1 MEEYI
6 RVKAGFLVDRYEYAR
21 GSKASDKELK
31 SREKAVKSGIAVVV
45 EEFRLLDKKKI
56 YRKI

>member
-1 MEEYI
+1 MQEYM
-6 RVKAGFLVDRYEYAR
+6 RVADGFLVDRYEYAR

-31 SREKAVKSGIAVVV
+31 SREKALKSGVATLV
-45 EEFRLLDKKKI
+45 ETFHQLDKKKI